1 MSGNEFLSIQKIND
15 REAGIPQIGVVVAI
29 VTDNKD
35 TKEQGR
41 VKIKFPWMGD
51 EAGEAWARLATLM
64 GGNNRGTVFYP
75 EVGDEVLVVFEQGNL
90 NYPYV
95 IGVLWNGVDK
105 PPEKN
110 SDGKNNIK
118 MIKTRSGHIIK
129 LDDTDGS
136 EKIEIIDKTEGNKI
150 SIDSANNKI
159 SIVCAGDIEL
169 LASDGKIII
178 DATEIEIKSS
188 TTVKTRD
195 IEIKPSGSAKIE
207 ASSGMDLKAS
217 GTMNIKG
224 ATVNIN

>member
-1 MSGNEFLSIQKIND
+1 MQIMDFDGFFKSQKMKT
-15 REAGIPQIGVVVAI
+15 QISGVVIAI
-29 VTDNKD
+29 VKNTKD
-35 TKEQGR
+35 PDGLGR
-41 VKIKFPWMGD
+41 VQITFPWRGK
-51 EAGEAWARLATLM
+51 EEETYWARLATLM
-64 GGNNRGTVFYP
+64 SGNGRGTFFYP
-75 EVGDEVLVVFEQGNL
+75 DVDDEVLVAFEHGDIDS
-90 NYPYV
+90 PYI
-95 IGVLWNGVDK
+95 IGALWNNQDK
-105 PPEKN
+105 PPEAN
-110 SDGKNNIK
+110 SEGENNIK

-159 SIVCAGDIEL
+159 SIVSAGDIEL
-169 LASDGKIII
+169 LASDGKITI

-188 TTVKTRD
+188 TTVKTKD
-195 IEIKPSGSAKIE
+195 IEIKSSSSAKIE